1 MSRDIERKEHYMD
14 TFEMVEYD
22 YEETWGSET
31 DSTSQFGIA
40 LAAVVAGNL
49 ICWSAKKAYESI
61 RKNNLKKM
69 LYDNHKVYKKSSFSI
84 FFFFLGEVLHNSS
97 FLAIISTE
105 SCSKSSQGMLI

>member
-1 MSRDIERKEHYMD
+1 MLSRDIERKEHGMD
-14 TFEMVEYD
+14 TFETMEYD
-22 YEETWGSET
+22 YEETWGPET
-31 DSTSQFGIA
+31 DSASQFGIA

-61 RKNNLKKM
+61 RKINPKKM

-84 FFFFLGEVLHNSS
+84 FVFLGEVLHNSS